1 MIFYDFLWTSVYSGE
16 VSIEGIS
23 WGQMIVYLMGK
34 LMNICGYWLSS
45 DIGNVIRQLI
55 SYFLSIIG
63 LVAFIFVA

>member
-34 LMNICGYWLSS
+34 SMNICGYWFSS